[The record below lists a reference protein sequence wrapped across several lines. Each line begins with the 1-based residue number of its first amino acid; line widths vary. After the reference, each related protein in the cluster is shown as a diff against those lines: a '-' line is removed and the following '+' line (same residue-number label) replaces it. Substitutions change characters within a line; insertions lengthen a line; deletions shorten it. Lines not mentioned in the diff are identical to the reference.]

1 VRVSAVT
8 QGGFHA
14 RPCQHLPDRRSR
26 GLIEGFKS
34 VSSDLEQVDGFSH
47 GYFLVDKDGGKA
59 LSITIWESED
69 ALLASK
75 SKADE
80 LRERGTEAS
89 DTSIDSVD
97 HYEISHW
104 VGSPTALRV

>member
-1 VRVSAVT
+1 MRARVST
-8 QGGFHA
+8 YQTDD
-14 RPCQHLPDRRSR
+14 PE

>member
-1 VRVSAVT
+1 MHARVST
-8 QGGFHA
+8 YRSDDPEGLIGGF
-14 RPCQHLPDRRSR
+14 
-26 GLIEGFKS
+26 KN

-47 GYFLVDKDGGKA
+47 AYFLIDKDSGKA

-80 LRERGTEAS
+80 LRKRGTEAS
-89 DTSIDSVD
+89 GTSIDSVD
-97 HYEISHW
+97 HYEISHTA
-104 VGSPTALRV
+104 GSPTG